1 MTADAHVDAHAH
13 AEAYRTGRIVHLA
26 ARFVAIVVV
35 VIVGVT
41 LLVWGG
47 RGFPDLPMSFMR
59 SPAGFLLLAVV
70 ALTFTLVGAFLS
82 IHLPRHAVGW
92 LLILAGAGVALHM
105 PVSVVVG
112 EAVSSF
118 RPMSTGLLAAIWLLT
133 SAFVPLVV
141 GVIAFLLMLLPDGR
155 FESPRWRYG
164 AAVTVVGFHV
174 LMTATALEPS
184 GLLWF
189 PTLPNPLAVP
199 ASLGP
204 AVVALRL
211 AGVALLVTGLALAAW
226 SMVRRY
232 RRGDATTRQ
241 QLRWVAAG
249 AVIWTTTLAP
259 FLVVRYLLGASEE
272 VGSMVVLVAATG
284 TIAIP
289 LSIFVATTRHH
300 LFGVQ
305 AILGRTLV
313 YVPLMAICAGLYAG
327 GLALSQRLFVAFTG
341 NTSDV
346 AIIVSTLLA
355 AAAIT
360 PAKRLLETGVDR
372 LVASARATP
381 TTTASVASPPVDPA
395 GADVELLEEEY
406 RELSREHEA
415 LTERMLAV
423 EQRLAAVEPRPRD
436 RSLECGE
443 PGVGRAFA
451 RPEA

>member
-1 MTADAHVDAHAH
+1 MTTEVRALPDPHAH
-13 AEAYRTGRIVHLA
+13 AEPSAPGRVVHLA

-35 VIVGVT
+35 VIIGVT

-59 SPAGFLLLAVV
+59 SPASFVLLAVI
-70 ALTFTLVGAFLS
+70 ALAFTLVGAFLS
-82 IHLPRHAVGW
+82 THLPRHAVGW

-105 PVSVVVG
+105 PASVVVG
-112 EAVSSF
+112 GAVASY
-118 RPMSTGLLAAIWLLT
+118 RPIAPELLAAIWLLT

-155 FESPRWRYG
+155 FESRRWRYG
-164 AAVTVVGFHV
+164 AAVIVVGFHV

-199 ASLGP
+199 ASFGP
-204 AVVALRL
+204 AVVGLRL
-211 AGVALLVTGLALAAW
+211 VGVGLLGAGLGLAAW

-232 RRGDATTRQ
+232 RCADATTRQ

-249 AVIWTTTLAP
+249 AVIWTTTLVP
-259 FLVVRYLLGASEE
+259 FLVVRYLLGASED
-272 VGSMVVLVAATG
+272 VGSMVVLVAAAG

-289 LSIFVATTRHH
+289 VSIFVATTRHH
-300 LFGVQ
+300 LFGVE
-305 AILGRTLV
+305 AIVGRTLV
-313 YVPLMAICAGLYAG
+313 YVPLMAVCAGLYAG
-327 GLALSQRLFVAFTG
+327 GLAMSQRLFVAFTG

-346 AIIVSTLLA
+346 AIIVATLLA

-360 PAKRLLETGVDR
+360 PAKRMLETGVDR
-372 LVASARATP
+372 LVASARGTAPAATS
-381 TTTASVASPPVDPA
+381 TVVVPP
-395 GADVELLEEEY
+395 GAEVELLEEEY
-406 RELSREHEA
+406 RELSREHDA

-423 EQRLAAVEPRPRD
+423 ERRLAVVEPGPRD
-436 RSLECGE
+436 PALEAGE